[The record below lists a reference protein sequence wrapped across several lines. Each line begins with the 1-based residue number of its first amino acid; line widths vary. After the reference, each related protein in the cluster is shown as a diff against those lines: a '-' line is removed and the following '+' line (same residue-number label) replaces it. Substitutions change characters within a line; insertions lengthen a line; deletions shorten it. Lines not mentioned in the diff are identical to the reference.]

1 MYTYGHTMSLHD
13 ALPIWQILLV
23 LAVLLLLPMPVL
35 DDDAFLIVIKVHRR
49 AALGALPVLDGLA
62 RALAGWPLALVRRR
76 RPALAPG
83 IDIAVELR
91 GLAVVDGQIPVAER
105 GGLSVAPNSRLFR
118 HLATPPRTEA
128 RGVGKEC
135 ISPCRSRGSPVHS
148 KTQPK

>member
-35 DDDAFLIVIKVHRR
+35 DDDAVLIVIKVHRR

-76 RPALAPG
+76 RQARFG
-83 IDIAVELR
+83 IEIEP
-91 GLAVVDGQIPVAER
+91 VDAVAEAR
-105 GGLSVAPNSRLFR
+105 LGRQEDQQILQDRTSTRLNSS
-118 HLATPPRTEA
+118 H
-128 RGVGKEC
+128 
-135 ISPCRSRGSPVHS
+135 
-148 KTQPK
+148 